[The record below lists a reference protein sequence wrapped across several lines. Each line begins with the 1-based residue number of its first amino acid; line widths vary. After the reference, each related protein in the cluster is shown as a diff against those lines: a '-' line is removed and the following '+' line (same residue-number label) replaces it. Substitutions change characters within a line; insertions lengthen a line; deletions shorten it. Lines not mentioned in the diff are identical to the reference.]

1 MKLKLI
7 GSIPFVC
14 LMISCS
20 STAQVKPEQQTQ
32 TTTQTTTQTQSPVF
46 DTTAPYIKNPHI
58 PNFSLVSA
66 ADDKEITQSNLPTNY
81 KYTCII
87 IFSPD
92 CSHCEHE
99 AAELNKNADKFKDVL
114 FIWDSYREM
123 DNIKKF
129 ASKYNL
135 LGHPNII
142 IGRDPAFTIPSF
154 FRPKMTPFVAL
165 YEKGNFV
172 KVWGQGVEVDEL
184 LKLIG
189 AK

>member
-1 MKLKLI
+1 MKLKLF
-7 GSIPFVC
+7 GFIPFLC

-20 STAQVKPEQQTQ
+20 STAQVKPDQQA
-32 TTTQTTTQTQSPVF
+32 QTTTQTQSPAF

-58 PNFSLVSA
+58 PNFSMVSA
-66 ADDKEITQSNLPTNY
+66 VDGKDITNYTIPTNY
-81 KYTCII
+81 KYTCFI

-99 AAELNKNADKFKDVL
+99 AEELNKNADKFKDVL

-123 DNIKKF
+123 ENIKKF

-142 IGRDPAFTIPSF
+142 IGRDPAFTIPTF

-165 YEKGNFV
+165 YKNGNFV

-184 LKLIG
+184 LKLIS
-189 AK
+189 AN